1 MRTVIL
7 AIAISLTFPIASFG
21 TVLWSTDFESFEVGS
36 SVRLDEFNG
45 HAVYDGENLDDMDLM
60 CVERQA
66 NDKCL
71 MIDTIRAIWFAPLP
85 VDGANLGG
93 YITPTRG
100 QAVVATADVKFT
112 SCDEVFRYENITM
125 PYVLMPAKKKS
136 FHSARLIYVAPGAIF
151 QLDDKLTLSFVE
163 TESEFES
170 EGQTNWVLQAGVEN
184 EFGVVEARTFPLCA
198 ADSDEILPLTKE
210 DFVNVRVSAVN
221 DGSANGLGMELYL
234 NGIKAAGAG
243 VSIFRP
249 FPASTNKTG
258 LAGMSFKGTAHID
271 NIMFEEEVV
280 VNAPPAPVFIPASG
294 TVFDEMQAV
303 TIECEDKDAVIY
315 YTIDGSEP
323 TVESTLYRRFR
334 IFGKTTVKAA
344 SLKNGIWSEV
354 AVANYALGTCAT
366 PVIVPDDG
374 SVFTH
379 SSQTVSIAWNES
391 DGVLRYTL
399 DGSDPTEESA
409 EYTGEFTISNTTTV
423 KAKVFSDKY
432 FDSDVVSATLVREWL
447 QVATPVI
454 SAAAEFTG
462 EKSRVTVSCA
472 TDGATIRYTIDG
484 SEPSTDSEMYEGVF
498 YVTNSCTIKA
508 IAMMDDF
515 LDSAVASAVVTKVWC
530 VGDSLGVP
538 SVTFANGGDASWVRD
553 TEVGMNSGESMRSGA
568 VSSNQTSVLTATVKG
583 KGVFSF
589 WWKSSCEDSGGY
601 YDWDHA
607 EFQADCETHYIDGET
622 DWTKITHEF
631 TTSGEHELRWTYIKD
646 FAEKDGR
653 DCVWIAAAQWNRDP
667 MPEVGENPTAE
678 EIEDALYGSRDM
690 RLVRRIVD
698 ASGYA
703 AYRNW
708 ADKVCG
714 QDFASR
720 QVLKDSPNAWL
731 AFVLDAAVLVGKAEL
746 TSEDVTIESI
756 EPSGVEADAFDL
768 FVGVGGAE
776 IGEGARLAEALG
788 VEGADELDEAAFSSE
803 NLTTT
808 FQRTTDGKAKATI
821 VPIGAP
827 PKFFLRVKV
836 K

>member
-1 MRTVIL
+1 
-7 AIAISLTFPIASFG
+7 
-21 TVLWSTDFESFEVGS
+21 
-36 SVRLDEFNG
+36 
-45 HAVYDGENLDDMDLM
+45 
-60 CVERQA
+60 
-66 NDKCL
+66 
-71 MIDTIRAIWFAPLP
+71 
-85 VDGANLGG
+85 
-93 YITPTRG
+93 
-100 QAVVATADVKFT
+100 
-112 SCDEVFRYENITM
+112 
-125 PYVLMPAKKKS
+125 
-136 FHSARLIYVAPGAIF
+136 
-151 QLDDKLTLSFVE
+151 
-163 TESEFES
+163 
-170 EGQTNWVLQAGVEN
+170 
-184 EFGVVEARTFPLCA
+184 
-198 ADSDEILPLTKE
+198 
-210 DFVNVRVSAVN
+210 
-221 DGSANGLGMELYL
+221 
-234 NGIKAAGAG
+234 
-243 VSIFRP
+243 
-249 FPASTNKTG
+249 
-258 LAGMSFKGTAHID
+258 MSFKGTAHID

-409 EYTGEFTISNTTTV
+409 VYAGEFKISETTTV

-515 LDSAVASAVVTKVWC
+515 LDSAVASASVTKVLGA
-530 VGDSLGVP
+530 GDYLGAP
-538 SVTFANGGDASWVRD
+538 SASFADGGNANWVRD
-553 TEVGMNSGESMRSGA
+553 TEVGVNGGESMRSGA
-568 VSSNQTSVLTATVKG
+568 IGANQTSALTATVKG
-583 KGVFSF
+583 KGTFSF

-607 EFQADCETHYIDGET
+607 EFLVDGETHYIDGET
-622 DWTKITHEF
+622 DWAQITHEF

-646 FAEKDGR
+646 DAGKEGR
-653 DCVWIAAAQWNRDP
+653 DCVWIAAAQWERDP
-667 MPEVGENPTAE
+667 IPEVGGNPTSE

-690 RLVRRIVD
+690 RLMRRIVD

-703 AYRNW
+703 AYHNW
-708 ADKVCG
+708 ADRVRG
-714 QDFASR
+714 QSFASR

-731 AFVLDAAVLVGKAEL
+731 AFTLDAAALVEKAEL
-746 TSEDVTIESI
+746 TSADVVIESI

-776 IGEGARLAEALG
+776 IGEGARLAEALC

-808 FQRTTDGKAKATI
+808 FQRTTDGKAKAMI